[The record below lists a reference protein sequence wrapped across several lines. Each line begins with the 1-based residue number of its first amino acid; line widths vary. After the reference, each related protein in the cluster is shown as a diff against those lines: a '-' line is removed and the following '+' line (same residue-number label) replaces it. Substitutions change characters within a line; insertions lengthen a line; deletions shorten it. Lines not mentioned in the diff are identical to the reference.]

1 MLALSRNKCAQICL
15 VSPLVVDSPQIHNI
29 QQQAAQHTT
38 IHTKSNKC
46 VSKMLTRHTGTAKC
60 VICAAFWSFFL
71 WLNCKIRVT
80 RLLVTVRAFCLIH
93 TALKCTKTYYF
104 GAKKI
109 FGSTLHP
116 YWRLRRLTPV
126 NIWILTPKKHFL
138 LISDITEM
146 HQKR

>member
-1 MLALSRNKCAQICL
+1 MMQPPPPVWSESDFSCNLCSAFVIFLSTPINVYGASPPYWNPKYATDWICET
-15 VSPLVVDSPQIHNI
+15 S
-29 QQQAAQHTT
+29 T
-38 IHTKSNKC
+38 KC
-46 VSKMLTRHTGTAKC
+46 VT
-60 VICAAFWSFFL
+60 CAAFWSFFL

-80 RLLVTVRAFCLIH
+80 RLLVTVRVFCLIH

-126 NIWILTPKKHFL
+126 NIWIVTPKKHFL